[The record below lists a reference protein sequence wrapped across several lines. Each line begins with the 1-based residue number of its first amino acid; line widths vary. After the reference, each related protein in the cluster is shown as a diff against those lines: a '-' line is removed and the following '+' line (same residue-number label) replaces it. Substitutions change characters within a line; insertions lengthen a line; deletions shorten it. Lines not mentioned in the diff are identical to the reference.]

1 MPSRGGVP
9 TPRSY
14 KTSEIKSRILN
25 VAAPNIYQ
33 VRLAPPGKVQSF
45 LTARGVSYTQYGED
59 IELRCIQTTTP
70 GTSFL
75 THSVSADYH
84 GVVEE
89 IPYRRA
95 YENEIGMTFIVD
107 NDYDTVAFFEG
118 WVDYMSGLGTNA
130 SRQQYKDSK
139 FVNYRMNYYDDYITD
154 IYIIKFEKDL
164 SNSPRIDSSRQDK
177 KFLQYTLKDAYPKQI
192 NSMDLAY
199 GPTDEFVR
207 LNVTFGYS
215 RYISERVTVP
225 QLAQSNT
232 GLPPDA
238 GSPAVDNVQN
248 NTGETLS
255 RGVSISEAIRE
266 PVGPPQPFLGVEN
279 LQFSQGS
286 SIPLGN

>member
-1 MPSRGGVP
+1 
-9 TPRSY
+9 
-14 KTSEIKSRILN
+14 
-25 VAAPNIYQ
+25 
-33 VRLAPPGKVQSF
+33 
-45 LTARGVSYTQYGED
+45 
-59 IELRCIQTTTP
+59 
-70 GTSFL
+70 
-75 THSVSADYH
+75 
-84 GVVEE
+84 
-89 IPYRRA
+89 
-95 YENEIGMTFIVD
+95 
-107 NDYDTVAFFEG
+107 
-118 WVDYMSGLGTNA
+118 MSGLGTNA

-164 SNSPRIDSSRQDK
+164 SNSPRIDASRQDK

-255 RGVSISEAIRE
+255 RGVSISEAIKK
-266 PVGPPQPFLGVEN
+266 PVGPTGAEN
-279 LQFSQGS
+279 IQFSRGV